1 MSNFVDMSKEPLLY
15 AEGISLPHHCELN
28 ANRSAGIYVHIPYCA
43 RRCLYCDFYTEGVIR
58 ADWPAYISALLM
70 ELRQRL
76 DGPEGNILRDVE
88 RYTLYIGGGTPSL
101 IPLAEFRRLADGIIG
116 MTGRK
121 PAEFT
126 IEVNPDDVTRE
137 KAEAWRAAGVDRL
150 SMGVQSLIDSE
161 LKFIGRRHDSATAIE
176 AYGIL
181 RPLFANI
188 SLDLMFGLPG
198 QTMESLRQTLDG
210 FMQMH
215 PDHISAYSLM
225 YEERTALTRLRDSGK
240 IPETDENLSIDMF
253 RIICDTL
260 QRNGYVH
267 YEISNWA
274 IPGRESHHNS
284 AYWQGLP
291 YLGLGAGA
299 HSYDGLR
306 TRRGNKP
313 DARLYTS
320 ILSGSG
326 DSHNSYNSY
335 DSYNSYGYNSY
346 DSYNS
351 YNSSYYTTEH
361 LDDEALREEM
371 IMTRLRTRQGLNTDE
386 YARRFGQPALD
397 SLMHRAVP
405 VMARGL
411 LRDDHGHLALTRDGI
426 MLSDDIISE
435 LF

>member
-1 MSNFVDMSKEPLLY
+1 MSEIFLNFVFMSECMKNKECLTVRP
-15 AEGISLPHHCELN
+15 GH
-28 ANRSAGIYVHIPYCA
+28 SAGIYVHIPYCA

-58 ADWPAYISALLM
+58 ADWPAYVTALLT

-76 DGPEGNILRDVE
+76 DGPEGNILRDAD

-121 PAEFT
+121 PSEFT
-126 IEVNPDDVTRE
+126 IEVNPDDVTQE
-137 KAEAWRAAGVDRL
+137 KAEAWRAAGVDRV

-161 LKFIGRRHDSATAIE
+161 LKFIWRRHDAATAIQ

-181 RPLFANI
+181 RPLFDNI

-198 QTMESLRQTLDG
+198 QNMDSLRQTLYG
-210 FMQMH
+210 LMQMR
-215 PDHISAYSLM
+215 PEHISAYSLM
-225 YEERTALTRLRDSGK
+225 YEERTALTRLRDSGQ
-240 IPETDENLSIDMF
+240 IQEADETLSVDMF
-253 RIICDTL
+253 RAIRDTL
-260 QRNGYVH
+260 QQNGYGH

-274 IPGRESHHNS
+274 LPGRESQHNS
-284 AYWQGLP
+284 AYWQGVP

-299 HSYDGLR
+299 HSYDGLH
-306 TRRGNKP
+306 TRRSNLP

-335 DSYNSYGYNSY
+335 GSYGSYSSY
-346 DSYNS
+346 DSYD
-351 YNSSYYTTEH
+351 SSYYTTER

-371 IMTRLRTRQGLNTDE
+371 IMTRLRTRSGIDLDE
-386 YARRFGQPALD
+386 FARKFGQKALGT
-397 SLMHRAVP
+397 LMRRAAP
-405 VMARGL
+405 IISRGL
-411 LRDDHGHLALTRDGI
+411 LRDDDRHLALTRDGV
-426 MLSDDIISE
+426 MLSDDIITD

>member
-58 ADWPAYISALLM
+58 ADWPAYISALLT

-76 DGPEGNILRDVE
+76 DGPEGNILRDAD

-116 MTGRK
+116 MTGGK

-137 KAEAWRAAGVDRL
+137 KAEAWRESGVNRV
-150 SMGVQSLIDSE
+150 SMGVQSLTDSE

-215 PDHISAYSLM
+215 PEHISAYSLM

-240 IPETDENLSIDMF
+240 IPETDENMSIDMF

-320 ILSGSG
+320 ILCGSG

-335 DSYNSYGYNSY
+335 DSYNSY
-346 DSYNS
+346 
-351 YNSSYYTTEH
+351 NSSYYTTER

-371 IMTRLRTRQGLNTDE
+371 IMTRLRTRSGIDLDE
-386 YARRFGQPALD
+386 FALRFGQKALGTLI
-397 SLMHRAVP
+397 SRAAP
-405 VMARGL
+405 IIARGL
-411 LRDDHGHLALTRDGI
+411 LRDDDRHLALTRDGV
-426 MLSDDIISE
+426 MLSDDIIAD